1 MQIVKIDSVPVL
13 QVGCRAGS
21 ELELRGG
28 GGKDLLI
35 NFDTTDSRFDFHF
48 LKYHPD
54 HYISLFERFCS
65 PGGDWLNSYTI
76 SRSSLDPLKQPHYK
90 AAYNGSYPVE
100 NQ

>member
-1 MQIVKIDSVPVL
+1 MWIVKIDSVPVL

-48 LKYHPD
+48 LKCCRMTILTQAMLCCIIHVLCCY
-54 HYISLFERFCS
+54 SVLFMI
-65 PGGDWLNSYTI
+65 PKWYAL
-76 SRSSLDPLKQPHYK
+76 
-90 AAYNGSYPVE
+90 
-100 NQ
+100 

>member
-1 MQIVKIDSVPVL
+1 MWIVKIDSVPVL

-54 HYISLFERFCS
+54 HCRKYFQRFAAWVGA
-65 PGGDWLNSYTI
+65 GGILI
-76 SRSSLDPLKQPHYK
+76 LIL
-90 AAYNGSYPVE
+90 
-100 NQ
+100 